1 VKGDYNMLDK
11 TQILREAI
19 RLDYEFSQI
28 EYKNSPS
35 NTHYMMRVSEGFMW
49 DASSKDT
56 DTLLS
61 KIQTKGVYLSTLHD
75 EKGVFAFTQIKPEL
89 PTYHL
94 QGETTKYEVLRQGK
108 DYALLHREI
117 AEESNPAKIDDP
129 TPFIVAWKFNGNKDG
144 TCDWSQGH
152 YCGSLEG
159 AASLYVEKEGLNT
172 GIADRVAAAKNKAS
186 SQGNKS
192 DIDKAREHSI

>member
-1 VKGDYNMLDK
+1 MAK
-11 TQILREAI
+11 TSNELGHEV
-19 RLDYEFSQI
+19 FS
-28 EYKNSPS
+28 YLK
-35 NTHYMMRVSEGFMW
+35 TKKVSV
-49 DASSKDT
+49 SSLT
-56 DTLLS
+56 T
-61 KIQTKGVYLSTLHD
+61 
-75 EKGVFAFTQIKPEL
+75 EKGLFAMTNVKPEL

-94 QGETTKYEVLRQGK
+94 EGETTKYEVLRQGK
-108 DYALLHREI
+108 EYALLHREI

-159 AASLYVEKEGLNT
+159 SASLYIEKEGLNT